1 MESGLARYCDWLLG
15 VSPHRPQA
23 RAAAGHADLPGHPEA
38 EARVVGHVLLL
49 GRLQVR
55 PEAPVV
61 TAGQPGVQQRRPEP
75 VTLGERVGAQDR
87 QVPVRF
93 DRMRA
98 LDLAQPAQDGERP
111 GAQDPYEAGKL
122 AELGGDRDPPA
133 SRRIPQGA
141 GHDLAVL
148 LGQLADAVRQVRVA
162 EQGGEHGAHPLRVPG
177 EHPLPDRVVLEGT
190 TEDRGE
196 GGGVGGRDVTYRV
209 HESSSVGGATG
220 RAVFVDSLAPLTH
233 AVSVSCDDRYVK
245 ILIRVVSTAI
255 ALWVAT
261 LVVSGLELTTAST
274 PRKVG
279 TLIVVAVV
287 FGLINAFLKPIIKTF
302 GCAFYILTLGLF
314 AFVVNGLLL
323 WLASWAA
330 DKMNLPFLVSG
341 FWAAFWGASVVGVV
355 GWLL

>member
-38 EARVVGHVLLL
+38 DALVVGHVLLL

-55 PEAPVV
+55 REAPVV

-122 AELGGDRDPPA
+122 AE
-133 SRRIPQGA
+133 
-141 GHDLAVL
+141 
-148 LGQLADAVRQVRVA
+148 
-162 EQGGEHGAHPLRVPG
+162 QGGEHGAHPLRAPG
-177 EHPLPDRVVLEGT
+177 EHPLPDRVVHKGT

-233 AVSVSCDDRYVK
+233 AVSVSCGDRYVK
-245 ILIRVVSTAI
+245 ILIRVVTPAI

-261 LVVSGLELTTAST
+261 LVESGLELTTAST
-274 PRKVG
+274 PR
-279 TLIVVAVV
+279 
-287 FGLINAFLKPIIKTF
+287 
-302 GCAFYILTLGLF
+302 
-314 AFVVNGLLL
+314 
-323 WLASWAA
+323 
-330 DKMNLPFLVSG
+330 
-341 FWAAFWGASVVGVV
+341 
-355 GWLL
+355 